1 MYLENEDL
9 RVSFSLQASE
19 WTSFYDKKRQIEYA
33 HQSDEHWAGR
43 NPTLF
48 PIVGKLNQ
56 ETYQLKGKSYHLGNH
71 GFARHSE
78 FKLSSQTQK
87 SLTLVLTDNEETKK
101 NYPFTFH
108 LTNTYTLEDKSMK
121 VVTSV
126 FNPGKHNLP
135 FSVGAHPAFVCPLL
149 KGEQFSDYYLEW
161 EKTEKPRRLLMN
173 PIDSSFKRERV
184 DLPASKTIPLN
195 YDLFAQDAVVLEN
208 LHSQFVYLKGPQ
220 VGLKFSFSRC
230 PWFGIWTK
238 PGANFLCLEPWHGHG
253 DFADYQGEFSE
264 REGMISL
271 PPGVSFEFSYQIEI
285 I

>member
-1 MYLENEDL
+1 MYLENDDL

-33 HQSDEHWAGR
+33 HQSDQYWAGR

-56 ETYQLKGKSYHLGNH
+56 ETYQLKGKKYHLGNH

-78 FKLSSQTQK
+78 FKLNSQTQK
-87 SLTLVLTDNEETKK
+87 SLSLILTDNQETRK
-101 NYPFTFH
+101 NYPFAFR
-108 LTNTYTLEDKSMK
+108 LTNTYTLEGKSMT

-126 FNPGKHNLP
+126 FNPNHDDLP

-173 PIDSSFKRERV
+173 PTDSSFQKERL
-184 DLPASKTIPLN
+184 DLPPRKIIPLN
-195 YDLFAQDAVVLEN
+195 YDLFAQDALVLEN
-208 LHSQFVYLKGPQ
+208 LRSQTVYLKGPQ
-220 VGLKFSFSRC
+220 VGLKFSFSRV
-230 PWFGIWTK
+230 PWLGIWTK
-238 PGANFLCLEPWHGHG
+238 KDANFLCLEPWHGHG
-253 DFADYQGEFSE
+253 DFANYQGEFSQ
-264 REGMISL
+264 REGMIIL
-271 PPGVSFEFSYQIEI
+271 PPGVSFEFSYQMEI